1 MMMGHNGVQY
11 TREGESMRRLLWC
24 SCSIALWMLCAAGET
39 SAQHANAMRA
49 PRLPQQAERPAT
61 TAPESSL
68 PALVLDASLRFFQQV
83 ISPVDG
89 ARSTMYPTG
98 SAYARQA
105 IKKHGALMGAVL
117 TAERLMHEGN
127 EDQVA
132 PRIRKYGIWRV
143 YDPVE
148 ANDWW
153 WSGPDWVYRPA
164 SDRAGGQ

>member
-1 MMMGHNGVQY
+1 MACEALVKG
-11 TREGESMRRLLWC
+11 TIMRRLLLC
-24 SCSIALWMLCAAGET
+24 CCCLILWTLCGVCETPAA
-39 SAQHANAMRA
+39 HANAMRA
-49 PRLPQQAERPAT
+49 PRLSPSAERPAPSGT
-61 TAPESSL
+61 EPRL
-68 PALVLDASLRFFQQV
+68 PGLVFDAYLRFFQQV

-98 SAYARQA
+98 SAYARQV
-105 IKKHGALMGAVL
+105 IKKHGALVGVVL

-153 WSGPDWVYRPA
+153 WANPHWIYQPA
-164 SDRAGGQ
+164 ADRAGKQ

>member
-1 MMMGHNGVQY
+1 MWRILWYSCGITLWLLSTVGQ
-11 TREGESMRRLLWC
+11 TRAE
-24 SCSIALWMLCAAGET
+24 
-39 SAQHANAMRA
+39 QANTMRA
-49 PRLPQQAERPAT
+49 PRLQQQAERPVTPVPAG
-61 TAPESSL
+61 SL

-105 IKKHGALMGAVL
+105 IKKHGALLGALL
-117 TAERLMHEGN
+117 TTERLMHEGN
-127 EDQVA
+127 ENQVA
-132 PRIRKYGIWRV
+132 PQIRKYGIWRV

-153 WSGPDWVYRPA
+153 WSGPDWVYQPA
-164 SDRAGGQ
+164 ADPTGRR

>member
-1 MMMGHNGVQY
+1 
-11 TREGESMRRLLWC
+11 MRRILLC
-24 SCSIALWMLCAAGET
+24 SCVIILWTLCGAYKALAE
-39 SAQHANAMRA
+39 QANAMRA
-49 PRLPQQAERPAT
+49 PRLSQQAEHPGT
-61 TAPESSL
+61 PAPEISL
-68 PALVLDASLRFFQQV
+68 PALVLDAYLRFFQQV

-105 IKKHGALMGAVL
+105 IKKHGVLLGVVL
-117 TAERLMHEGN
+117 TTERLMHEGN
-127 EDQVA
+127 ENQVA

-153 WSGPDWVYRPA
+153 WHGPNWVYKPTSDPA
-164 SDRAGGQ
+164 GKQ